1 MGFTA
6 MADGENAIDLKW
18 LAPESDGGNDIVR
31 YELERWNTATRSW
44 VTVTSAVP
52 ANRTSYK
59 VTGLTEG
66 TRYIYRLRA
75 VNRAPTN
82 NGLGLWSTMAS
93 ASTDRSRRITAIG
106 PTRSDL

>member
-1 MGFTA
+1 M
-6 MADGENAIDLKW
+6 DS
-18 LAPESDGGNDIVR
+18 APESDGGNDIIR
-31 YELERWNTATRSW
+31 YELERWNTGTSSW

-52 ANRTSYK
+52 ANRTAYK
-59 VTGLTEG
+59 ATGLTEG

-93 ASTDRSRRITAIG
+93 ASTVAADE
-106 PTRSDL
+106 

>member
-1 MGFTA
+1 M
-6 MADGENAIDLKW
+6 
-18 LAPESDGGNDIVR
+18 
-31 YELERWNTATRSW
+31 
-44 VTVTSAVP
+44 TVTSAVP

-66 TRYIYRLRA
+66 TRYVYRLRA

-93 ASTDRSRRITAIG
+93 ATTVAADE
-106 PTRSDL
+106 